1 MLKYDPKICAVL
13 LAGGAGTRLWPVSR
27 DQHPK
32 QFSAALGNASQ
43 TMLQQTALRLDSFN
57 VSNYLAL
64 CGEEHRFIVAEQLR
78 AIGKL
83 GPIILEPEGRN
94 TAPAIALAALT
105 ATADDEDPILIVMP
119 ADHKIESA
127 ESLNNALKQALDLAR
142 REDLVTFGIVPNEPA
157 TGYGYI
163 RAGEKINAQSF
174 KVGAFVEKPDLAT
187 ATEFIDG
194 GGYYWNSGIFV
205 FKASVYLAELKRHA
219 PEIYSACVH
228 AYRSSEADM
237 DFIRIN
243 REAFLRSPN
252 LSIDHAVMEHTE
264 LASVVPLEA
273 GWSDLG
279 SWNSIWKNSAVDPDK
294 NVVQGNVVLHET
306 KGSLVVA
313 HNRLV
318 GVVGINDTVV
328 VETKDAVLV
337 CNQNRT
343 EEVKALVQKLNES
356 GASEGQIHREVFRP
370 WGKYDCIDQGEGYQ
384 VKKLTVRPGAKL
396 SLQIHQHRAEHW
408 VVVSGTAKVIK
419 GSDEFLL
426 KENESTYISLGE
438 VHSLENVGRDDLEL
452 IEVQSG
458 NYLGEDDIVRLEDRY
473 GRRP

>member
-1 MLKYDPKICAVL
+1 
-13 LAGGAGTRLWPVSR
+13 
-27 DQHPK
+27 
-32 QFSAALGNASQ
+32 
-43 TMLQQTALRLDSFN
+43 
-57 VSNYLAL
+57 
-64 CGEEHRFIVAEQLR
+64 
-78 AIGKL
+78 
-83 GPIILEPEGRN
+83 
-94 TAPAIALAALT
+94 
-105 ATADDEDPILIVMP
+105 MP

-142 REDLVTFGIVPNEPA
+142 RGDLVTFGIVPNEPA

-187 ATEFIDG
+187 ATKFIDE

-370 WGKYDCIDQGEGYQ
+370 WGKYDCIDQCERYQ

-438 VHSLENVGRDDLEL
+438 VHSLENVGADDLEL

-473 GRRP
+473 GRRS

>member
-1 MLKYDPKICAVL
+1 
-13 LAGGAGTRLWPVSR
+13 
-27 DQHPK
+27 
-32 QFSAALGNASQ
+32 
-43 TMLQQTALRLDSFN
+43 
-57 VSNYLAL
+57 
-64 CGEEHRFIVAEQLR
+64 
-78 AIGKL
+78 
-83 GPIILEPEGRN
+83 
-94 TAPAIALAALT
+94 
-105 ATADDEDPILIVMP
+105 
-119 ADHKIESA
+119 
-127 ESLNNALKQALDLAR
+127 
-142 REDLVTFGIVPNEPA
+142 
-157 TGYGYI
+157 
-163 RAGEKINAQSF
+163 
-174 KVGAFVEKPDLAT
+174 
-187 ATEFIDG
+187 
-194 GGYYWNSGIFV
+194 
-205 FKASVYLAELKRHA
+205 
-219 PEIYSACVH
+219 
-228 AYRSSEADM
+228 M